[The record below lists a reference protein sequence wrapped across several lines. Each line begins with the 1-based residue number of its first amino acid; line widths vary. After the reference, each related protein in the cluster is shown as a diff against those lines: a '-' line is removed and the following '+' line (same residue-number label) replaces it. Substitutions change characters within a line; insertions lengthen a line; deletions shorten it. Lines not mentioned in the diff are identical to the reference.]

1 MFKLFVGAFLCLTML
16 LATSLGA
23 QNVFQQCLKNQP
35 NLGVMGCA
43 GRQALYSLNTIQESD
58 NFTIDNG
65 FTMVRVD
72 SLASRKLPSFLDQDP
87 LDFRLVKN

>member
-1 MFKLFVGAFLCLTML
+1 MIGILVRVLLCQAVFVTQ
-16 LATSLGA
+16 SLGA
-23 QNVFQQCLKNQP
+23 QNIFQQCLRTHP

-43 GRQALYSLNTIQESD
+43 GRQALHSLNTIQESD

-72 SLASRKLPSFLDQDP
+72 SLASRELPSFLDQDP
-87 LDFRLVKN
+87 MDFR